1 MSYENPWIYEN
12 KIFNSEDIN
21 TFCGFVYC
29 ITDNANDKKYIGK
42 KLFTSAKTRQINKKK
57 KRFRIESDWK
67 TYYGSSDEVKKLVEE
82 LGILNFSRQILHL
95 CYNKS
100 EMSYLE
106 ASEQIERKVL
116 LSDSY
121 YNEFIGLK
129 LHAKGLKRLKEYYNN
144 GE

>member
-1 MSYENPWIYEN
+1 MSYENPWIYDD
-12 KIFNSEDIN
+12 KSFDSEDID

-29 ITDNANDKKYIGK
+29 ITNKSNGKKYIGK
-42 KLFTSAKTRQINKKK
+42 KLFTSSKTRQVNKKK
-57 KRFRIESDWK
+57 KRFRVESDWK
-67 TYYGSSDEVKKLVEE
+67 TYYGSSEEVKRLVEE
-82 LGILNFSRQILHL
+82 LGALNFGRQILHL

-116 LSDSY
+116 LTDSY
-121 YNEFIGLK
+121 YNEFVGLK
-129 LHAKGLKRLKEYYNN
+129 LHSKGLKRLKECYNN